1 MQPQM
6 PDPLAELRP
15 NILPEPV
22 GLWPPAPGWWIVALL
37 ILAAIITGGLWLF
50 RFWRKN
56 RYRKKALKEAEMLF
70 NAYLQHQDERRFA
83 HDCNRLLKKVALH
96 AYPKQDTASLS
107 GKSWLEFL
115 ATTGSNN
122 TFLEEAG
129 DALGDQRFNP
139 DWTPDVSALKS
150 LTLSWIKKHYV

>member
-1 MQPQM
+1 M
-6 PDPLAELRP
+6 
-15 NILPEPV
+15 
-22 GLWPPAPGWWIVALL
+22 
-37 ILAAIITGGLWLF
+37 
-50 RFWRKN
+50 
-56 RYRKKALKEAEMLF
+56 F
-70 NAYLQHQDERRFA
+70 NSYLQHQDERRFA

-122 TFLEEAG
+122 AFLEEAG